1 MSSLHL
7 ELKDDD
13 PWFIEEKIF
22 KILRDYLQDPAAS
35 PVHTAQAL
43 DRLFPAHRADED
55 QPAGEPREDPGSFL
69 WHFWDVVHNVAQ
81 QIPYTAPEQDRLA
94 ELIKALKDLTSQTKT
109 VYMASWDQNFDLWG
123 DLPMLGPTLRE
134 TYDRMASL
142 TDEEEREHWQSLNAY
157 AARLTRDGSAD
168 LIVFAKYAI
177 EGMSPEELEQE
188 LVDDT
193 ARSVL
198 EYSGKSS
205 EGKAGYGSSAAEM
218 NINIAMAPLTA
229 QEIIAHPAYETVDW
243 KLPPTTSG
251 RALVAQNRRG
261 GPFNLNYE
269 IHGTGPVKLVWIMG
283 LNAVLKDWKRQTK
296 YFGHLNGSKYSCLV
310 FDNRGVGQSDKP
322 TCFYSTSEMAR
333 DVVDLVSSLGWID
346 LNAPATRAIHVIGAS
361 MGGMIAQEVAMLIPD
376 RLASLTLC
384 CTAPRLVRT
393 TPFFENLQ
401 QRASMFI
408 PRHVD
413 VEIDRIAATLFAS
426 EFLVQP
432 DTENEDPALNF
443 PTKRDRFAAGHLKKK
458 ADTESYTPKGFLLQV
473 TACYFH
479 HKSPEQLR
487 ALGDAVG
494 RERIAVL
501 HGTEDR
507 MLTFRHGELLKEEI
521 GEGITWRVFE
531 GAGHMLGWET
541 EHEINRSIQEL
552 VDRFS

>member
-13 PWFIEEKIF
+13 PWFIEERIF
-22 KILRDYLQDPAAS
+22 KILLDYLQNPTTSSAT
-35 PVHTAQAL
+35 TAQAL
-43 DRLFPAHRADED
+43 DRLFPANRPDED

-69 WHFWDVVHNVAQ
+69 WHFWGVVHNVAQ

-94 ELIKALKDLTSQTKT
+94 ELIKALKDLPSQTKT
-109 VYMASWDQNFDLWG
+109 VYMASWDQTFDLWG
-123 DLPMLGPTLRE
+123 DLPMLGPTFRE
-134 TYDRMASL
+134 IYDRMVSL
-142 TDEEEREHWQSLNAY
+142 TDEEERGHWQSLNAY

-168 LIVFAKYAI
+168 LILFAKYAI
-177 EGMSPEELEQE
+177 KGMLAEDLEQG
-188 LVDDT
+188 LVDDSP
-193 ARSVL
+193 RSIL
-198 EYSGKSS
+198 
-205 EGKAGYGSSAAEM
+205 
-218 NINIAMAPLTA
+218 
-229 QEIIAHPAYETVDW
+229 IIAHPAYETVDW

-310 FDNRGVGQSDKP
+310 FDNRGIGQSDKP

-333 DVVDLVSSLGWID
+333 DAVDLVSSLGWID
-346 LNAPATRAIHVIGAS
+346 LKAPATRAIHVIGAS

-443 PTKRDRFAAGHLKKK
+443 PTKRDRFAAGHLRKK
-458 ADTESYTPKGFLLQV
+458 ADTVSYTPKGFLLQV

-507 MLTFRHGELLKEEI
+507 MLTFRHGEILKEEI
-521 GEGITWRVFE
+521 GEGITWKVFE

-541 EHEINRSIQEL
+541 EHELNRSIQEL